1 MSGMSLASLGSLSRS
16 RSTKRLGGLFDVDE
30 ALDDSRAWRNYF
42 LLQHGPA
49 GLSESGSDVVAEL
62 MGKPRAGNPVGAGAE
77 ATVAGGARSAEGADA
92 KVEGAGVA
100 AAGGAAGSGGG
111 GGGGATT
118 ATVVA
123 EGVGDDIPS
132 PPACVDGRGR
142 VQDLSQRVAELRQ
155 QSYSRR
161 LMATA
166 AVGPPRGRAAPPP
179 LPVGVNLAPDETPAT
194 SPSEPK
200 LSPGSVAQRVPPS
213 GVVPGAK
220 AAAVDAGYGDSM
232 LEGSGGGG
240 RGVDSSDGGGK
251 GRVKGRRR
259 KAAASFIRKIGLA
272 ATGRQHQQ
280 HQSEGGSL
288 ESSAHSGSNNHVSAG
303 GAAGGGGAEGS
314 LTSGS
319 WSADSSSQGGAGG
332 SAIKRAGLRGRLGQ
346 VWSSRRKVDRRD
358 SGSKERAGELMRPQQ
373 QEEQG
378 GAGGGSS
385 ESSSTCSSMPPAV
398 LQPAGDGGG
407 GFAFLPA
414 AAPLAAPAVAP
425 SSTTAAGNGVI
436 PEVGGGGGG
445 AAPPTSP
452 LGRSFDPNQPLLS
465 GSVDDSNVSLPPQFG
480 TAANSLGASNAS
492 FDPNRST
499 RSWFDTS
506 AESQARVPP
515 EVPPGPW
522 VEPQPQH
529 GALAPLA
536 VGQQTVPPTSR
547 PWSEAERETA
557 AAAAAGIALATSA
570 TMSVGSKER
579 GGPLVSISPARQAGG
594 GGGGGVE
601 GAVAAAAAL
610 LARPTFDENLLVAEL
625 SDLSVS
631 GGGEGNGQDGSSV
644 GGMCLGDATGEQ
656 QQGRMWPNCAAG
668 GEGEGALAAAAAA
681 AADWSRPNQ
690 QQREAMQG
698 LRWPA
703 AQQRS
708 VPPNGDTAPAHPP
721 IGLAPQSTGAR
732 GISAESGIDPMLGQA
747 PTTAPTLQFS
757 GGNTRSQSVDVGV
770 LSHKGLSRDYSG
782 TAAAHA
788 GWGVDGGGGGGDGR
802 LSRAMGSWPHQGADA
817 NVVTRSSSSGG
828 GGGTRSL
835 SRSGLIASSG
845 GPLQRSVSVDTS
857 ASGVPHGSHRGGGG
871 GGGGREGRTGAQF
884 ASLRALQ
891 QEAAGTGGFVPQQ
904 QQQQQPALDG
914 DDSMHPPALSGGGG
928 ALEGVQ
934 KSQQQQQ
941 QRESWSALH
950 AMIPLPGMGTGAAS
964 AASAAATATVAQEQR
979 RRFTLPLPASGGG
992 GGGGGG
998 GHDDDGSSRRPSL
1011 PTSTSGVFADGKAA
1025 LAGGGGSD
1033 AGSIDGVDGGRRRW
1047 LSGRSWRAA
1056 LPTFRHSK
1064 EPAAAGSDTLD
1075 MSVQDNMDEMFLKRR
1090 LNSSRSLDLSVG
1102 NNKKQCL
1109 DGLGPP
1115 AAPAGESTAAATA
1128 TPGTADT
1135 SNAAGTTNPT
1145 AFEPF
1150 DFLRGL
1156 GGGGGGGSGASAS
1169 ASSSSTV
1176 AGTKP
1181 SAGVPIA
1188 IAPKGDLP
1196 SAAGGGLA
1204 GAGGGAAG
1212 APPSPQPPSLGIP
1225 QQKQKAE
1232 VNPQAKK
1239 ARQAVAARRPRDRG
1253 RFMKSSQKWVTQ
1265 GELKQTK
1272 TTGKPADDGQG

>member
-62 MGKPRAGNPVGAGAE
+62 MGKPRAGDPVGAGAE
-77 ATVAGGARSAEGADA
+77 ATVVGGATSAGGADA
-92 KVEGAGVA
+92 KVEDAGVA
-100 AAGGAAGSGGG
+100 TAGGAAGGG
-111 GGGGATT
+111 GGGGGSGATA

-123 EGVGDDIPS
+123 EGDGDDIPS

-194 SPSEPK
+194 SPSGPK

-213 GVVPGAK
+213 GVVPGAN
-220 AAAVDAGYGDSM
+220 AAAVDAGYGESM

-288 ESSAHSGSNNHVSAG
+288 ESSAHSGSNNHLSAG

-319 WSADSSSQGGAGG
+319 CTESSAAAAAPAAG
-332 SAIKRAGLRGRLGQ
+332 SAVKRAGLRGRLGQ

-378 GAGGGSS
+378 GAGAGGGSS
-385 ESSSTCSSMPPAV
+385 ETSSTCSSMPPAV
-398 LQPAGDGGG
+398 LQPMGDGGG

-425 SSTTAAGNGVI
+425 SSTTAVGNGVI

-480 TAANSLGASNAS
+480 TAANNLGASNAS

-506 AESQARVPP
+506 AESQARAPP
-515 EVPPGPW
+515 EVPPGLW
-522 VEPQPQH
+522 VEQR
-529 GALAPLA
+529 A
-536 VGQQTVPPTSR
+536 VAPTSR

-557 AAAAAGIALATSA
+557 AAAAAGIALATGA
-570 TMSVGSKER
+570 TMSVGSTER
-579 GGPLVSISPARQAGG
+579 GGPSVSISPARQAGD
-594 GGGGGVE
+594 GGGVE
-601 GAVAAAAAL
+601 GAVAAGAAVL
-610 LARPTFDENLLVAEL
+610 SRPTFDEDLLVAEL

-631 GGGEGNGQDGSSV
+631 GGGESNGQDGSSV

-656 QQGRMWPNCAAG
+656 QQGRLWPNCAAAG
-668 GEGEGALAAAAAA
+668 GGEGALAAAAAA

-703 AQQRS
+703 AQQGS

-721 IGLAPQSTGAR
+721 MGLAPQSSGAR
-732 GISAESGIDPMLGQA
+732 AISAESGTDPMLGQA
-747 PTTAPTLQFS
+747 PTMAPTLQFS
-757 GGNTRSQSVDVGV
+757 GGSTRSQSVDVGM
-770 LSHKGLSRDYSG
+770 LSHRGQSRDDSG
-782 TAAAHA
+782 TAAAHT
-788 GWGVDGGGGGGDGR
+788 GWGVDGGGGGDGR

-817 NVVTRSSSSGG
+817 NVARTSSGG
-828 GGGTRSL
+828 GGGGGDGGTRSL
-835 SRSGLIASSG
+835 SRSGLVASSG
-845 GPLQRSVSVDTS
+845 SPLQRSVSVDTS
-857 ASGVPHGSHRGGGG
+857 ASGVPHGSYRGGGG
-871 GGGGREGRTGAQF
+871 GGSREGVSGAQF
-884 ASLRALQ
+884 ASLRTLQ

-904 QQQQQPALDG
+904 QQQQQPVLDG
-914 DDSMHPPALSGGGG
+914 DDSMHAPALIGGGG
-928 ALEGVQ
+928 ALEALEGGQ
-934 KSQQQQQ
+934 NNQHHQHHHQ
-941 QRESWSALH
+941 QRKSWSALH
-950 AMIPLPGMGTGAAS
+950 AMIPLSGMGTGAAS
-964 AASAAATATVAQEQR
+964 AAATATAAQEQR

-992 GGGGGG
+992 GG
-998 GHDDDGSSRRPSL
+998 HDDDGDSRRPSL
-1011 PTSTSGVFADGKAA
+1011 PTSTNGFFADGTAA
-1025 LAGGGGSD
+1025 LAGGRGSD
-1033 AGSIDGVDGGRRRW
+1033 AGSTDGVDGGRRRR
-1047 LSGRSWRAA
+1047 LSGKSWRAA

-1075 MSVQDNMDEMFLKRR
+1075 MSVQDKMDEVFLKRR
-1090 LNSSRSLDLSVG
+1090 LNSSR
-1102 NNKKQCL
+1102 
-1109 DGLGPP
+1109 
-1115 AAPAGESTAAATA
+1115 
-1128 TPGTADT
+1128 
-1135 SNAAGTTNPT
+1135 
-1145 AFEPF
+1145 
-1150 DFLRGL
+1150 
-1156 GGGGGGGSGASAS
+1156 
-1169 ASSSSTV
+1169 
-1176 AGTKP
+1176 
-1181 SAGVPIA
+1181 
-1188 IAPKGDLP
+1188 
-1196 SAAGGGLA
+1196 
-1204 GAGGGAAG
+1204 
-1212 APPSPQPPSLGIP
+1212 
-1225 QQKQKAE
+1225 
-1232 VNPQAKK
+1232 
-1239 ARQAVAARRPRDRG
+1239 
-1253 RFMKSSQKWVTQ
+1253 
-1265 GELKQTK
+1265 
-1272 TTGKPADDGQG
+1272 

>member
-62 MGKPRAGNPVGAGAE
+62 MGKPRAGNPIGAGAE

-100 AAGGAAGSGGG
+100 AAGGAAGGGG
-111 GGGGATT
+111 GGGGRGGSGATA

-123 EGVGDDIPS
+123 EGDGDGMPS

-155 QSYSRR
+155 QSYNRR

-179 LPVGVNLAPDETPAT
+179 LPVGVNLAPDETTAT

-220 AAAVDAGYGDSM
+220 AAAGDAGYGDSM

-319 WSADSSSQGGAGG
+319 WTESSSAAAAPAAAG
-332 SAIKRAGLRGRLGQ
+332 SAVKRAGLRGRLGQ

-358 SGSKERAGELMRPQQ
+358 SGSKERAGEQMRPQQ

-378 GAGGGSS
+378 GAGVGGGSS
-385 ESSSTCSSMPPAV
+385 ETSSTCSSMPPAV

-515 EVPPGPW
+515 EIPPGLW

-557 AAAAAGIALATSA
+557 AAAAAGIALATGA
-570 TMSVGSKER
+570 TMSVGSTER
-579 GGPLVSISPARQAGG
+579 GGPSVSISPARQAGG

-601 GAVAAAAAL
+601 GAVAAAAAV
-610 LARPTFDENLLVAEL
+610 LARPTFDEDLLVAEL

-644 GGMCLGDATGEQ
+644 GGMCLGDATCEQ
-656 QQGRMWPNCAAG
+656 QQGRLWPNCAAA

-681 AADWSRPNQ
+681 DWSRPTQ

-703 AQQRS
+703 AQQGS

-721 IGLAPQSTGAR
+721 MGLAPQSSGAR
-732 GISAESGIDPMLGQA
+732 AVSAESGMDPMLGQA
-747 PTTAPTLQFS
+747 PTMAPTLQFS
-757 GGNTRSQSVDVGV
+757 GGSTRSQSVDVGM
-770 LSHKGLSRDYSG
+770 LSHKGQSRDDSG
-782 TAAAHA
+782 TAAAHT

-817 NVVTRSSSSGG
+817 NVVTRGSSGVG
-828 GGGTRSL
+828 VGGGTRNL
-835 SRSGLIASSG
+835 SRSGLVASSG
-845 GPLQRSVSVDTS
+845 NPLQRSVSVDTS

-871 GGGGREGRTGAQF
+871 GGGREGGTGAQF

-904 QQQQQPALDG
+904 QQQQQ
-914 DDSMHPPALSGGGG
+914 
-928 ALEGVQ
+928 
-934 KSQQQQQ
+934 
-941 QRESWSALH
+941 
-950 AMIPLPGMGTGAAS
+950 
-964 AASAAATATVAQEQR
+964 
-979 RRFTLPLPASGGG
+979 
-992 GGGGGG
+992 
-998 GHDDDGSSRRPSL
+998 
-1011 PTSTSGVFADGKAA
+1011 
-1025 LAGGGGSD
+1025 
-1033 AGSIDGVDGGRRRW
+1033 
-1047 LSGRSWRAA
+1047 
-1056 LPTFRHSK
+1056 
-1064 EPAAAGSDTLD
+1064 
-1075 MSVQDNMDEMFLKRR
+1075 
-1090 LNSSRSLDLSVG
+1090 
-1102 NNKKQCL
+1102 
-1109 DGLGPP
+1109 
-1115 AAPAGESTAAATA
+1115 
-1128 TPGTADT
+1128 
-1135 SNAAGTTNPT
+1135 
-1145 AFEPF
+1145 
-1150 DFLRGL
+1150 
-1156 GGGGGGGSGASAS
+1156 
-1169 ASSSSTV
+1169 
-1176 AGTKP
+1176 
-1181 SAGVPIA
+1181 
-1188 IAPKGDLP
+1188 
-1196 SAAGGGLA
+1196 
-1204 GAGGGAAG
+1204 
-1212 APPSPQPPSLGIP
+1212 
-1225 QQKQKAE
+1225 
-1232 VNPQAKK
+1232 
-1239 ARQAVAARRPRDRG
+1239 
-1253 RFMKSSQKWVTQ
+1253 
-1265 GELKQTK
+1265 
-1272 TTGKPADDGQG
+1272 

>member
-77 ATVAGGARSAEGADA
+77 ATVIGGAGSAEGADA
-92 KVEGAGVA
+92 KVE
-100 AAGGAAGSGGG
+100 SGGG
-111 GGGGATT
+111 GGGSGAT
-118 ATVVA
+118 AAAVVA
-123 EGVGDDIPS
+123 EGDGDDIPS

-220 AAAVDAGYGDSM
+220 AAAVDAGHGDSM

-288 ESSAHSGSNNHVSAG
+288 ESSAHSGSNNHVSAN

-319 WSADSSSQGGAGG
+319 WTAG
-332 SAIKRAGLRGRLGQ
+332 SAVKRAGLRGRLGQ

-378 GAGGGSS
+378 GAGAGGGSS
-385 ESSSTCSSMPPAV
+385 ETSSTCSSMPPAV
-398 LQPAGDGGG
+398 LQPTGDGGG

-515 EVPPGPW
+515 EVPPGLW

-529 GALAPLA
+529 VALAPPA
-536 VGQQTVPPTSR
+536 VEQRAGAPTSR

-557 AAAAAGIALATSA
+557 AAAAAGIALATGA
-570 TMSVGSKER
+570 TVSVGSTER
-579 GGPLVSISPARQAGG
+579 GGPSVSISPARHA

-601 GAVAAAAAL
+601 GAVAAGAAV
-610 LARPTFDENLLVAEL
+610 LARPTFDEDLLVAEL

-631 GGGEGNGQDGSSV
+631 GGGESNGQDGSSV

-656 QQGRMWPNCAAG
+656 QQGRLWPNCAAA

-681 AADWSRPNQ
+681 ADWSLPNQ
-690 QQREAMQG
+690 QQREAMQA

-703 AQQRS
+703 AQQGS

-721 IGLAPQSTGAR
+721 MGLAPQSSGAR
-732 GISAESGIDPMLGQA
+732 AISAESGIDPMLGQA

-757 GGNTRSQSVDVGV
+757 GGSTRSQSVDVGM
-770 LSHKGLSRDYSG
+770 LSHKGQSRDESG

-788 GWGVDGGGGGGDGR
+788 DWGVDGGGGGGDGR
-802 LSRAMGSWPHQGADA
+802 LSRAIGSWPQQGPDA
-817 NVVTRSSSSGG
+817 NVITRSGSSGG
-828 GGGTRSL
+828 GGGGSGTRSL
-835 SRSGLIASSG
+835 SRSGLVVSSG
-845 GPLQRSVSVDTS
+845 SPLQRSVSVDTS
-857 ASGVPHGSHRGGGG
+857 VSGVPHGSHRGGGS
-871 GGGGREGRTGAQF
+871 REGVSDTQF

-891 QEAAGTGGFVPQQ
+891 QEAAGTGGFLPQQ

-914 DDSMHPPALSGGGG
+914 DDSMHAPALSGGGG
-928 ALEGVQ
+928 ALEGGQ
-934 KSQQQQQ
+934 KNQHHQHHHQ
-941 QRESWSALH
+941 QRKSWSALH
-950 AMIPLPGMGTGAAS
+950 AMIPFPGLGTGAANT
-964 AASAAATATVAQEQR
+964 AATATAAQEQR

-992 GGGGGG
+992 GGG
-998 GHDDDGSSRRPSL
+998 HDDDGNSRRPSL
-1011 PTSTSGVFADGKAA
+1011 PTRTDGFFADGTAA
-1025 LAGGGGSD
+1025 LAGRGGSD
-1033 AGSIDGVDGGRRRW
+1033 AGSTDGVDGDRQRR
-1047 LSGRSWRAA
+1047 LSGRSLRAA

-1075 MSVQDNMDEMFLKRR
+1075 MSVQDKMDEVFLKRR
-1090 LNSSRSLDLSVG
+1090 LNSSR
-1102 NNKKQCL
+1102 
-1109 DGLGPP
+1109 
-1115 AAPAGESTAAATA
+1115 
-1128 TPGTADT
+1128 
-1135 SNAAGTTNPT
+1135 
-1145 AFEPF
+1145 
-1150 DFLRGL
+1150 
-1156 GGGGGGGSGASAS
+1156 
-1169 ASSSSTV
+1169 
-1176 AGTKP
+1176 
-1181 SAGVPIA
+1181 
-1188 IAPKGDLP
+1188 
-1196 SAAGGGLA
+1196 
-1204 GAGGGAAG
+1204 
-1212 APPSPQPPSLGIP
+1212 
-1225 QQKQKAE
+1225 
-1232 VNPQAKK
+1232 
-1239 ARQAVAARRPRDRG
+1239 
-1253 RFMKSSQKWVTQ
+1253 
-1265 GELKQTK
+1265 
-1272 TTGKPADDGQG
+1272 